1 MEVETKDE
9 EGGLREMGGGRVSG
23 AISIIDSLCKCNVN
37 PVSFIAYM
45 NAMANPIYFHLSP
58 APLFYFPSIFL
69 ILP

>member
-1 MEVETKDE
+1 VEVETKDE
-9 EGGLREMGGGRVSG
+9 EGGLREMGGDGEWSY
-23 AISIIDSLCKCNVN
+23 SIIDSLCKCNVN

>member
-9 EGGLREMGGGRVSG
+9 GGGLREMGGRVSG